1 MKYLVVFLLL
11 IPIVGCKTISNNPN
25 GKSGSTE
32 VNKNYIQKFH
42 EGLRLKMNGQIDD
55 AIKSLESAVSF
66 APKEDAPHFALAQC
80 YLIKNDLENAS
91 IQTRIAA
98 ELDPN
103 NTWYLQELAYMYKE
117 LNDPENGAKIY
128 KKLLKIQPHKA
139 EWLFEYAALLEAT
152 GKLEEAIN
160 MLNETEKEIGINSA
174 LSIRKYYLY
183 LKLKNEKQALN
194 ELKIAKAKDPKDV
207 RIISTEIDYY
217 FDTKQ
222 DEKAF
227 QIMEELVE
235 ADPTNGNA
243 RKLLGDYYLRTNQLA
258 KGIEQYQLAIKC
270 DLSIDDRMM
279 IAIKLFDLRA
289 PDSVMDELSSYILEV
304 FPENIKAY
312 TFRGDYLQRTD
323 QPKKALDVYL
333 TGIEYDKSKYL
344 IWQEILLIEYE
355 IQDFTRLNSDA
366 KRCLEFFPAIPNV
379 YLLAG
384 LSANQLK
391 KYDEAIDHLTNGI
404 DFVMQDDQLLAEFY
418 GQYGEA
424 YFGKKEV
431 QKAQESYK
439 KALKLS
445 PNSSILKNNFAFRL
459 ALHKVELTY
468 ANQLIDEVIVLERNT
483 RYLDTKGFILFQSGK
498 YQDALVV
505 YQKITNEDSDKVVL
519 EHLGDAYFKTGD
531 KTNAVKYWKM
541 ALDAGSTNKVLK
553 QKIEKI
559 EYYEPEY

>member
-1 MKYLVVFLLL
+1 
-11 IPIVGCKTISNNPN
+11 
-25 GKSGSTE
+25 
-32 VNKNYIQKFH
+32 
-42 EGLRLKMNGQIDD
+42 
-55 AIKSLESAVSF
+55 
-66 APKEDAPHFALAQC
+66 
-80 YLIKNDLENAS
+80 
-91 IQTRIAA
+91 
-98 ELDPN
+98 
-103 NTWYLQELAYMYKE
+103 MYKE

-279 IAIKLFDLRA
+279 MAIKLFDLHA
-289 PDSVMDELSSYILEV
+289 PDSIMDELSSYILEV

-468 ANQLIDEVIVLERNT
+468 ANQLIDEVILLERNT

>member
-1 MKYLVVFLLL
+1 MRCLL
-11 IPIVGCKTISNNPN
+11 ILLVFCPLIGCKTISIKPKK
-25 GKSGSTE
+25 KSNATE
-32 VNKNYIQKFH
+32 INKTYIQKFH
-42 EGLRLKMNGQIDD
+42 EGLRLKMTEQIDG
-55 AIKSLESAVSF
+55 AIKSFESASAF
-66 APKEDAPHFALAQC
+66 APEEDAPHFALAQC
-80 YLIKNDLENAS
+80 YLIKNDLGNAS
-91 IQTRIAA
+91 TQTKIAA
-98 ELDPN
+98 DLDPN

-117 LNDPENGAKIY
+117 LNDSENGAKIY

-152 GKLEEAIN
+152 GKLQEAIA
-160 MLNETEKEIGINSA
+160 MLNETEKEIGVNSA

-183 LKLKNEKQALN
+183 LKLKNEKLALK
-194 ELKIAKAKDPKDV
+194 ELEIAKQKNPKDV

-227 QIMEELVE
+227 KIMEELVE

-243 RKLLGDYYLRTNQLA
+243 RKLLGDYYLKTNQLE
-258 KGIEQYQLAIKC
+258 KSIEQYQLAIKC

-279 IAIKLFDLRA
+279 MAIKLFDLQA
-289 PDSVMDELSSYILEV
+289 PNSVMDELSSYILEI

-312 TFRGDYLQRTD
+312 TFRGDYLQRTN
-323 QPKKALDVYL
+323 QPKKALEVYL
-333 TGIEYDKSKYL
+333 KGIEYDKSKYL

-355 IQDFTRLNSDA
+355 LQDFTQLNSDA

-391 KYDEAIDHLTNGI
+391 KYDEALEHLTSGI
-404 DFVMQDDQLLAEFY
+404 DFVMQDDQLLAEFH
-418 GQYGEA
+418 GQFGEA
-424 YFGKKEV
+424 YFGKKEI

-445 PNSSILKNNFAFRL
+445 PTSSIIKNNFAFRL
-459 ALHKVELTY
+459 ALHKVDLSY
-468 ANQLIDEVIVLERNT
+468 ANQLIDEVISLERNT
-483 RYLDTKGFILFQSGK
+483 RYFDTKGFILFQSGK
-498 YQDALVV
+498 FQEALVV

-531 KTNAVKYWKM
+531 KTNALIYWKKSL
-541 ALDAGSTNKVLK
+541 AAGSTNKVLK
-553 QKIEKI
+553 QKIDKT

>member
-1 MKYLVVFLLL
+1 
-11 IPIVGCKTISNNPN
+11 
-25 GKSGSTE
+25 
-32 VNKNYIQKFH
+32 
-42 EGLRLKMNGQIDD
+42 
-55 AIKSLESAVSF
+55 
-66 APKEDAPHFALAQC
+66 
-80 YLIKNDLENAS
+80 
-91 IQTRIAA
+91 
-98 ELDPN
+98 
-103 NTWYLQELAYMYKE
+103 
-117 LNDPENGAKIY
+117 
-128 KKLLKIQPHKA
+128 
-139 EWLFEYAALLEAT
+139 
-152 GKLEEAIN
+152 
-160 MLNETEKEIGINSA
+160 
-174 LSIRKYYLY
+174 
-183 LKLKNEKQALN
+183 
-194 ELKIAKAKDPKDV
+194 
-207 RIISTEIDYY
+207 
-217 FDTKQ
+217 
-222 DEKAF
+222 
-227 QIMEELVE
+227 
-235 ADPTNGNA
+235 
-243 RKLLGDYYLRTNQLA
+243 
-258 KGIEQYQLAIKC
+258 
-270 DLSIDDRMM
+270 
-279 IAIKLFDLRA
+279 
-289 PDSVMDELSSYILEV
+289 MDELSTYILEV

-312 TFRGDYLQRTD
+312 TFRGDYLQRTN

-333 TGIEYDKSKYL
+333 KGIEYDKSKYL

-391 KYDEAIDHLTNGI
+391 KYDEAIDQLTNGI

>member
-1 MKYLVVFLLL
+1 
-11 IPIVGCKTISNNPN
+11 
-25 GKSGSTE
+25 
-32 VNKNYIQKFH
+32 
-42 EGLRLKMNGQIDD
+42 
-55 AIKSLESAVSF
+55 
-66 APKEDAPHFALAQC
+66 
-80 YLIKNDLENAS
+80 
-91 IQTRIAA
+91 
-98 ELDPN
+98 
-103 NTWYLQELAYMYKE
+103 
-117 LNDPENGAKIY
+117 
-128 KKLLKIQPHKA
+128 
-139 EWLFEYAALLEAT
+139 
-152 GKLEEAIN
+152 
-160 MLNETEKEIGINSA
+160 
-174 LSIRKYYLY
+174 
-183 LKLKNEKQALN
+183 
-194 ELKIAKAKDPKDV
+194 
-207 RIISTEIDYY
+207 
-217 FDTKQ
+217 
-222 DEKAF
+222 
-227 QIMEELVE
+227 
-235 ADPTNGNA
+235 
-243 RKLLGDYYLRTNQLA
+243 LA

-279 IAIKLFDLRA
+279 MAIKLFDLHA
-289 PDSVMDELSSYILEV
+289 PDSIMDELSSYILEV

-424 YFGKKEV
+424 YFGKKDV

-498 YQDALVV
+498 YQDALTI

-531 KTNAVKYWKM
+531 KANAVKYWKM